1 MNTEDLALLLDV
13 VRRGSF
19 AAAARDRGVDPSSVS
34 RTIAELE
41 EQLGIRLFQ
50 RSTRR
55 MSLTEAGDI
64 YVAQVE
70 PLVAEFERARDMAA
84 SAVGSPRGLLRLTAS
99 ETFGYMRIVPLLKEF
114 RARYPLLQVEGVFTD
129 ANLDLLAERI
139 DLAVRLAPAVEG
151 NLIVSKLMDTQY
163 RVVASPAYL
172 AAHPPIREPE
182 DIASHEVVL
191 FTLRAFRSRWIFRD
205 EAGAEREVRIHGSV
219 TLSPAG
225 SLRLAALNGL
235 GPALLP
241 NWLVDEDVARG
252 DLVNLFPAWR
262 VTATTFNTAAWLVY
276 PSRSYLPNKVR
287 VTIDFLREK
296 FG

>member
-1 MNTEDLALLLDV
+1 MNTEHLSLLLDV
-13 VRRGSF
+13 ARRGSF
-19 AAAARDRGVDPSSVS
+19 AAVARERGLDPSSVS

-64 YVAQVE
+64 YVAQIE

-84 SAVGSPRGLLRLTAS
+84 SAVGDPRGLLRITAS
-99 ETFGYMRIVPLLKEF
+99 ETFGHMRIVPLLKEF
-114 RARYPLLQVEGVFTD
+114 RQRYPLLQIEGLFTD
-129 ANLDLLAERI
+129 ANLDLFAERI

-151 NLIVSKLMDTQY
+151 NLIVAKLMDTHY

-172 AAHPPIREPE
+172 AAHAPIRGP
-182 DIASHEVVL
+182 DDMASHEVLL
-191 FTLRAFRSRWIFRD
+191 FTLRAFRTRWIFRD
-205 EAGAEREVRIHGSV
+205 ATGSEREVRIRGSI

-225 SLRLAALNGL
+225 SLRRAALNDL

-241 NWLVDEDVARG
+241 DWLVDEDVARG
-252 DLVNLFPAWR
+252 DLVNLFPHWR

-287 VTIDFLREK
+287 VAIDFLRQK